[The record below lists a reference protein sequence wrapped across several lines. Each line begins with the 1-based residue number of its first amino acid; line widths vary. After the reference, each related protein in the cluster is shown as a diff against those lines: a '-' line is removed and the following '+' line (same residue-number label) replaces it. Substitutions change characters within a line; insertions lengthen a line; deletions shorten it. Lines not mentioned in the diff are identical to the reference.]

1 MEEIGGSHHTVE
13 ESGTV
18 DWTWAS
24 KTLSKI
30 RTLSLSLTICS
41 VFFFEKADEFVA
53 KKIHRYTE
61 FAAKFMF
68 SVGKV
73 HAVSH
78 SRTCV
83 SVTSTVS
90 LALAW
95 EWRMNNS
102 TQGRRLHT
110 HNLRIC
116 PMRESVEERQ
126 SWQAFEENSQDLFLL
141 REFQNIR
148 EGPDTCISQRRVSK
162 FSHFKKNRVFRKA
175 DMTARMEPRLFYT
188 QGRQKTGNHC
198 SRNVLHVH
206 LPLSYGQHSST
217 HFLKH
222 SFNEKKPKKQKKQK
236 QDHETEAKGTHCTFT
251 GLKEST
257 HNNMAKSLIKHG

>member
-78 SRTCV
+78 SRMCV
-83 SVTSTVS
+83 SVNSTVS
-90 LALAW
+90 LALGW

-102 TQGRRLHT
+102 TSGSSASHPQ
-110 HNLRIC
+110 
-116 PMRESVEERQ
+116 P
-126 SWQAFEENSQDLFLL
+126 QDLSNE
-141 REFQNIR
+141 RER
-148 EGPDTCISQRRVSK
+148 W
-162 FSHFKKNRVFRKA
+162 RKA
-175 DMTARMEPRLFYT
+175 VVTSVRGKFPGLVFIKRISEHKRGT
-188 QGRQKTGNHC
+188 RH
-198 SRNVLHVH
+198 LH
-206 LPLSYGQHSST
+206 
-217 HFLKH
+217 
-222 SFNEKKPKKQKKQK
+222 
-236 QDHETEAKGTHCTFT
+236 
-251 GLKEST
+251 
-257 HNNMAKSLIKHG
+257 